1 MVPGPAVLLPLPA
14 RWNVH
19 PESSSLYQGLVENS
33 PDVIWQTDH
42 ELRLSYINSAVTA
55 QFGYSPQEL
64 SDQVLTDLLSP
75 ASRDFVLARLAA
87 RMADE
92 QNGKS
97 TGQRLLE
104 IQIASKAGGLV
115 PAEVA
120 IASICNEAGVL
131 VGFQGVARNIS
142 DRVRIDDRVRLSE
155 RNYRELVER
164 STSFIMRWTGD
175 GIITFA
181 NSHTCEFFGFLP
193 EELVGRHLVGTIVP
207 EVEST
212 GQSLRQLIA
221 EIGANPEQFHASEH
235 ETICWDGSRIW
246 VAWSNSPAYDEK
258 GQLEILS
265 VGHDVSERRQRE
277 QQLAYLTVHD
287 PMTGLYNRA
296 YFDTEF
302 ERLSRGRRFPVSVVI
317 ASLDNLQLTNDEQGR
332 EHGDLI
338 LMKAARLLKEGF
350 RAEDLVSRTGGDG
363 FAILLPGLDEQ
374 ETALGLI
381 RFRAAIA
388 RASEHAPAV
397 FFCMGASTA
406 HTGSELLR
414 AQREAS
420 AAMVAEKVLRKRQR
434 EQLEKEQEEVSP
446 E

>member
-1 MVPGPAVLLPLPA
+1 M
-14 RWNVH
+14 H
-19 PESSSLYQGLVENS
+19 PEPCSLYQGLVENC
-33 PDVIWQTDH
+33 PDVIWQTDR
-42 ELRLSYINSAVTA
+42 ELCFCYVNNAVTT
-55 QFGYSPQEL
+55 QFGYSPEEL
-64 SDQVLTDLLSP
+64 LGRPLPELLSP
-75 ASRDFVLARLAA
+75 ASRDFVLGRLAA
-87 RMADE
+87 RVAEE
-92 QNGKS
+92 QTGKKA
-97 TGQRLLE
+97 GHRLLE
-104 IQIASKAGGLV
+104 VLILTKVGNLV
-115 PAEVA
+115 PAEVSVSA
-120 IASICNEAGVL
+120 IRDEAGDL
-131 VGFQGVARNIS
+131 VGFQGVTRNVS
-142 DRVRIDDRVRLSE
+142 DRVRIEERMRLSE

-164 STSFIMRWTGD
+164 SSSFILRWTSD

-181 NSHTCEFFGFLP
+181 NSHVCEFFGFLP

-221 EIGANPEQFHASEH
+221 EIGANPEQFRTSEH

-246 VAWSNSPAYDEK
+246 VAWNNSPAYNEK
-258 GQLEILS
+258 GQPEILS

-277 QQLAYLTVHD
+277 KQLAYLTVHD

-332 EHGDLI
+332 ERGDLI

-374 ETALGLI
+374 QTAVGLI
-381 RFRAAIA
+381 RFRAAVA
-388 RASEHAPAV
+388 RASEHDPAV

-420 AAMVAEKVLRKRQR
+420 AAMVAEKLLRKKQR
-434 EQLEKEQEEVSP
+434 EQQEKEQQETQEEGTP

>member
-1 MVPGPAVLLPLPA
+1 MY
-14 RWNVH
+14 
-19 PESSSLYQGLVENS
+19 PESCSLYQGLVENC
-33 PDVIWQTDH
+33 PDVIWQTDR
-42 ELRLSYINSAVTA
+42 ELCFSYVNDAVTT
-55 QFGYSPQEL
+55 QFGYSPEEL
-64 SDQVLTDLLSP
+64 VGRPLPELLSP
-75 ASRDFVLARLAA
+75 SSRDFVLGRLAA
-87 RMADE
+87 RVADE
-92 QNGKS
+92 QTGKKA
-97 TGQRLLE
+97 GHRLLE
-104 IQIASKAGGLV
+104 ILIRNKAGNLV
-115 PAEVA
+115 PAEVSVAA
-120 IASICNEAGVL
+120 IRDEAGDL
-131 VGFQGVARNIS
+131 VGFQGVTRNVS
-142 DRVRIDDRVRLSE
+142 DRVRIEERMRLSE

-164 STSFIMRWTGD
+164 SSSFILRWTSD
-175 GIITFA
+175 GMITFA
-181 NSHTCEFFGFLP
+181 NSHVCEFFGFLP

-221 EIGANPEQFHASEH
+221 EIGANPEQFRTSEH

-246 VAWSNSPAYDEK
+246 VAWNNSPAYNEE
-258 GQLEILS
+258 GQPEILS

-277 QQLAYLTVHD
+277 KQLAYLTVHD

-332 EHGDLI
+332 ERGDLI

-374 ETALGLI
+374 QTAVGLI
-381 RFRAAIA
+381 RFRAAVA
-388 RASEHAPAV
+388 RASEHDPPV

-420 AAMVAEKVLRKRQR
+420 AAMVAEKMLRKKQR
-434 EQLEKEQEEVSP
+434 EQQEEQQEEGTP

>member
-1 MVPGPAVLLPLPA
+1 M
-14 RWNVH
+14 H
-19 PESSSLYQGLVENS
+19 PEPYSLYQGLVENC
-33 PDVIWQTDH
+33 PDVIWQTDR
-42 ELRLSYINSAVTA
+42 ELCFSYINHAVTA
-55 QFGYSPQEL
+55 QFGYSPEEL
-64 SDQVLTDLLSP
+64 LGRALPELLSP
-75 ASRDFVLARLAA
+75 ASRDFVLGRLTARV
-87 RMADE
+87 ADE
-92 QNGKS
+92 QTGKKV
-97 TGQRLLE
+97 GHRLLE
-104 IQIASKAGGLV
+104 ILILNKAGNLV
-115 PAEVA
+115 PAEVSVAA
-120 IASICNEAGVL
+120 IWDESGDL
-131 VGFQGVARNIS
+131 VGFQGVTRNVA
-142 DRVRIDDRVRLSE
+142 DRVRIEERMRLSE

-164 STSFIMRWTGD
+164 SSSFILRWTSD
-175 GIITFA
+175 GMITFA
-181 NSHTCEFFGFLP
+181 NSHVCEFFGFLP

-221 EIGANPEQFHASEH
+221 EIGANPEQFRTSEH

-246 VAWSNSPAYDEK
+246 VAWNNSPAYDEK
-258 GQLEILS
+258 GQPEILS

-277 QQLAYLTVHD
+277 KQLAYLTVHD

-332 EHGDLI
+332 ERGDLI

-374 ETALGLI
+374 QTAVGLI

-388 RASEHAPAV
+388 RASEHDPPV

-420 AAMVAEKVLRKRQR
+420 AAMVAEKMLLKKQR
-434 EQLEKEQEEVSP
+434 EQQEKVQEEVQEEGTP

>member
-1 MVPGPAVLLPLPA
+1 M
-14 RWNVH
+14 RS
-19 PESSSLYQGLVENS
+19 ESCSLYQTLVENS
-33 PDVIWQTDH
+33 PDVIWRTDH
-42 ELRLSYINSAVTA
+42 ELRFSYLNPAVTE
-55 QFGYSPQEL
+55 QFGYNPEEL
-64 SDQVLTDLLSP
+64 LGRTLTELLAP

-92 QNGKS
+92 LSGKKL
-97 TGQRLLE
+97 GQRLLE
-104 IQIASKAGGLV
+104 IQIISKAGRLI
-115 PAEVA
+115 PSEVTVAA
-120 IASICNEAGVL
+120 IRNDAGDL
-131 VGFQGVARNIS
+131 VGFQGVTRNIA
-142 DRVRIDDRVRLSE
+142 DRVRIEERMRLSE

-164 STSFIMRWTGD
+164 SSSFILRWTSD

-207 EVEST
+207 EIEST

-221 EIGANPEQFHASEH
+221 EIGANPEQFRTSEH

-246 VAWSNSPAYDEK
+246 VAWNNSPAYDEK
-258 GQLEILS
+258 GRLEILS

-277 QQLAYLTVHD
+277 KQLAYLTVHD

-332 EHGDLI
+332 EQGDLI

-374 ETALGLI
+374 QTATGLI
-381 RFRAAIA
+381 RFRTAVA

-420 AAMVAEKVLRKRQR
+420 AAMAAEKVLRKKQR
-434 EQLEKEQEEVSP
+434 EQQEKEQEEGTP

>member
-1 MVPGPAVLLPLPA
+1 M
-14 RWNVH
+14 H
-19 PESSSLYQGLVENS
+19 PESCSLYQTLVENS

-42 ELRLSYINSAVTA
+42 ELRFCYLNPAVTE
-55 QFGYSPQEL
+55 QFGYSPEEL
-64 SDQVLTDLLSP
+64 LGRTLTELLSP

-92 QNGKS
+92 LSGKKL
-97 TGQRLLE
+97 GQRLLE
-104 IQIASKAGGLV
+104 IQIISKAGRLI
-115 PAEVA
+115 PSEVTVAA
-120 IASICNEAGVL
+120 IRNDAGDL
-131 VGFQGVARNIS
+131 VGFQGVTRNIS
-142 DRVRIDDRVRLSE
+142 DRVRIEERMRLSE

-164 STSFIMRWTGD
+164 SSSFILRWTND
-175 GIITFA
+175 GTITFA
-181 NSHTCEFFGFLP
+181 NSHVCEFFGFLP

-207 EVEST
+207 EIEST

-221 EIGANPEQFHASEH
+221 QIGANPEQFRSSEH

-246 VAWSNSPAYDEK
+246 VAWNNSPAYDEK
-258 GQLEILS
+258 GRLEILS

-277 QQLAYLTVHD
+277 KQLAYLTVHD

-332 EHGDLI
+332 EQGDLI

-374 ETALGLI
+374 QTAAGLI
-381 RFRAAIA
+381 RFRAAVA

-397 FFCMGASTA
+397 FLCMGASTA

-420 AAMVAEKVLRKRQR
+420 AAMVAEKVLRKKQR
-434 EQLEKEQEEVSP
+434 EQQEKEQEEGTP

>member
-1 MVPGPAVLLPLPA
+1 M
-14 RWNVH
+14 R
-19 PESSSLYQGLVENS
+19 PESSSLYQALVENS

-42 ELRLSYINSAVTA
+42 ELRFIYLNPAVTE
-55 QFGYSPQEL
+55 QFGYSPEEL
-64 SDQVLTDLLSP
+64 LGRTLTELLAP
-75 ASRDFVLARLAA
+75 ASRDFILARLAA

-92 QNGKS
+92 LSGKRL
-97 TGQRLLE
+97 GQRLLE
-104 IQIASKAGGLV
+104 IQIISKAGRLI
-115 PAEVA
+115 PSEVTVAA
-120 IASICNEAGVL
+120 IRNDAGDL
-131 VGFQGVARNIS
+131 VGFQGVTRNIS
-142 DRVRIDDRVRLSE
+142 DRVRIEERMRLSE
-155 RNYRELVER
+155 RNYRDLVER
-164 STSFIMRWTGD
+164 SSSFILRWTSD

-181 NSHTCEFFGFLP
+181 NSHVCEFFGFLP

-207 EVEST
+207 EIEST
-212 GQSLRQLIA
+212 GQSLRQLIT
-221 EIGANPEQFHASEH
+221 EIGANPEQFRTSEH

-246 VAWSNSPAYDEK
+246 VAWNNSPAYDEK
-258 GQLEILS
+258 GRLEILS

-277 QQLAYLTVHD
+277 KQLAYLTVHD

-332 EHGDLI
+332 EQGDLI
-338 LMKAARLLKEGF
+338 LKKAARLLKEGF

-374 ETALGLI
+374 QTATGLI
-381 RFRAAIA
+381 RFRAAVA

-397 FFCMGASTA
+397 FLCMGASTA

-420 AAMVAEKVLRKRQR
+420 AAMVAEKVLRKKQR
-434 EQLEKEQEEVSP
+434 EQQEKEQEEGAP

>member
-1 MVPGPAVLLPLPA
+1 MQ
-14 RWNVH
+14 
-19 PESSSLYQGLVENS
+19 PESRSLYQTLVENS

-42 ELRLSYINSAVTA
+42 ELRFCYLNPAVTE
-55 QFGYSPQEL
+55 QFGYSPEEL
-64 SDQVLTDLLSP
+64 LGRTLTELLSP

-92 QNGKS
+92 LSGKKL
-97 TGQRLLE
+97 GQRLLE
-104 IQIASKAGGLV
+104 IQIISKAGRLI
-115 PAEVA
+115 PSEVTVAA
-120 IASICNEAGVL
+120 IRNDAGDL
-131 VGFQGVARNIS
+131 VGFQGVTRNIS
-142 DRVRIDDRVRLSE
+142 DRVRIEERMRLSE

-164 STSFIMRWTGD
+164 SSSFILRWTSD
-175 GIITFA
+175 GTITFA
-181 NSHTCEFFGFLP
+181 NSHVCEFFGFLP

-221 EIGANPEQFHASEH
+221 QIGTNPEQFRTSEH

-246 VAWSNSPAYDEK
+246 VAWNNSPAYDEK
-258 GQLEILS
+258 GRLEILS

-277 QQLAYLTVHD
+277 KQLAYLTVHD

-332 EHGDLI
+332 EQGDLI

-374 ETALGLI
+374 QTAAGLI
-381 RFRAAIA
+381 RFRAAVA

-397 FFCMGASTA
+397 FLCMGASTA

-420 AAMVAEKVLRKRQR
+420 AAMVAEKVLRKKQR
-434 EQLEKEQEEVSP
+434 EQQEKEQEEGTP

>member
-1 MVPGPAVLLPLPA
+1 M
-14 RWNVH
+14 H
-19 PESSSLYQGLVENS
+19 PEPCSLYQGLVENC
-33 PDVIWQTDH
+33 PDVIWQTDR
-42 ELRLSYINSAVTA
+42 ELCFSYVNAAVTT
-55 QFGYSPQEL
+55 QFGYSPEEL
-64 SDQVLTDLLSP
+64 LGRPLPELLAP
-75 ASRDFVLARLAA
+75 ASRDFVLGRLAA
-87 RMADE
+87 RVAEE
-92 QNGKS
+92 QTGKKV
-97 TGQRLLE
+97 GHRLLE
-104 IQIASKAGGLV
+104 ILILHKVGNLV
-115 PAEVA
+115 PAEVSVAA
-120 IASICNEAGVL
+120 IRDEAGDL
-131 VGFQGVARNIS
+131 VGFQGVTRNVA
-142 DRVRIDDRVRLSE
+142 DRIRIEERMRLSE

-164 STSFIMRWTGD
+164 SSSFILRWTSD

-181 NSHTCEFFGFLP
+181 NSHVCEFFGFLP

-221 EIGANPEQFHASEH
+221 EIGANPEQFRTSEH

-246 VAWSNSPAYDEK
+246 VAWSNSPAYNEK
-258 GQLEILS
+258 GQPEILS

-277 QQLAYLTVHD
+277 KQLAYLTVHD

-332 EHGDLI
+332 ERGDLI

-374 ETALGLI
+374 QTATGLI
-381 RFRAAIA
+381 RFRAAVA
-388 RASEHAPAV
+388 RASEHDPPV

-420 AAMVAEKVLRKRQR
+420 AAMVAEKLLRKKQR
-434 EQLEKEQEEVSP
+434 EQQEKEQEEAQEEGTP

>member
-1 MVPGPAVLLPLPA
+1 MQ
-14 RWNVH
+14 
-19 PESSSLYQGLVENS
+19 PESCSLYQTLVENS

-42 ELRLSYINSAVTA
+42 ELRFCYLNPAVTE
-55 QFGYSPQEL
+55 QFGYSPEEL
-64 SDQVLTDLLSP
+64 LGRTLTELLAP

-92 QNGKS
+92 LSGKKL
-97 TGQRLLE
+97 GQRLLE
-104 IQIASKAGGLV
+104 IQIISKAGRLI
-115 PAEVA
+115 PSEVTVAA
-120 IASICNEAGVL
+120 IRNDAGDL
-131 VGFQGVARNIS
+131 VGFQGVTRNIS
-142 DRVRIDDRVRLSE
+142 DRVRIEERMRLSE

-164 STSFIMRWTGD
+164 SSSFILRWTSD
-175 GIITFA
+175 GTITFA
-181 NSHTCEFFGFLP
+181 NSHVCEFFGFLP

-221 EIGANPEQFHASEH
+221 QIGANPEQFRTSEH

-246 VAWSNSPAYDEK
+246 VAWNNSPAYDEK
-258 GQLEILS
+258 GRLEILS
-265 VGHDVSERRQRE
+265 VGHDVSERRQLE
-277 QQLAYLTVHD
+277 KQLAYLTVHD

-332 EHGDLI
+332 EQGDLI

-374 ETALGLI
+374 QTAAGLI
-381 RFRAAIA
+381 RFRAAVA

-397 FFCMGASTA
+397 FLCMGASTA

-420 AAMVAEKVLRKRQR
+420 AAMVAEKVLRKKQR
-434 EQLEKEQEEVSP
+434 EQQEKEQEEGTP

>member
-1 MVPGPAVLLPLPA
+1 M
-14 RWNVH
+14 RS
-19 PESSSLYQGLVENS
+19 ESCSLYQTLVENS
-33 PDVIWQTDH
+33 PDVIWRTDH
-42 ELRLSYINSAVTA
+42 ELRFSYLNPAVTE
-55 QFGYSPQEL
+55 QFGYNPEEL
-64 SDQVLTDLLSP
+64 LGRTLTELLAP

-92 QNGKS
+92 LSGKRL
-97 TGQRLLE
+97 GQRLLE
-104 IQIASKAGGLV
+104 IQIISKAGRLI
-115 PAEVA
+115 PSEVTVAA
-120 IASICNEAGVL
+120 IRNDAGDL
-131 VGFQGVARNIS
+131 VGFQGVTRNIS
-142 DRVRIDDRVRLSE
+142 DRVRIEERMRLSE

-164 STSFIMRWTGD
+164 SSSFILRWTSD

-207 EVEST
+207 EIEST

-221 EIGANPEQFHASEH
+221 EIGANPEQFRTSEH

-246 VAWSNSPAYDEK
+246 VAWNNSPAYDEK
-258 GQLEILS
+258 GRLEILS

-277 QQLAYLTVHD
+277 KQLAYLTVHD

-332 EHGDLI
+332 EQGDLI

-374 ETALGLI
+374 QTATGLI
-381 RFRAAIA
+381 RFRAAVA

-420 AAMVAEKVLRKRQR
+420 AAMAAEKVLRKKQR
-434 EQLEKEQEEVSP
+434 EQQEKEQEEGTP

>member
-1 MVPGPAVLLPLPA
+1 MQ
-14 RWNVH
+14 
-19 PESSSLYQGLVENS
+19 PESCSLYQTLVENS

-42 ELRLSYINSAVTA
+42 ELRFCYLNPAVTE
-55 QFGYSPQEL
+55 QFGYNPEEL
-64 SDQVLTDLLSP
+64 LGRTLTELLSP

-92 QNGKS
+92 LSGKKL
-97 TGQRLLE
+97 GQRLLE
-104 IQIASKAGGLV
+104 IQIISKAGRLI
-115 PAEVA
+115 PSEVTVAA
-120 IASICNEAGVL
+120 IRNDAGDL
-131 VGFQGVARNIS
+131 VGFQGVTRNIS
-142 DRVRIDDRVRLSE
+142 DRVRIEERMRLSE

-164 STSFIMRWTGD
+164 SSSFILRWTSD
-175 GIITFA
+175 GTITFA
-181 NSHTCEFFGFLP
+181 NSHVCEFFGFLP

-207 EVEST
+207 EIEST

-221 EIGANPEQFHASEH
+221 QIGANPEQFRTSEH

-246 VAWSNSPAYDEK
+246 VAWNNSPAYDEK
-258 GQLEILS
+258 GRLEILS

-277 QQLAYLTVHD
+277 KQLAYLTVHD

-332 EHGDLI
+332 EQGDLI

-374 ETALGLI
+374 QTAAGLI
-381 RFRAAIA
+381 RFRAAVA

-397 FFCMGASTA
+397 FLCMGASTA

-420 AAMVAEKVLRKRQR
+420 AAMVAEKVLRKKQR
-434 EQLEKEQEEVSP
+434 EQQEKEQEEGTP

>member
-1 MVPGPAVLLPLPA
+1 M
-14 RWNVH
+14 RS
-19 PESSSLYQGLVENS
+19 ESCSLYQTLVENS
-33 PDVIWQTDH
+33 PDVIWRTDH
-42 ELRLSYINSAVTA
+42 ELRFSYLNPAVTE
-55 QFGYSPQEL
+55 QFGYNPEEL
-64 SDQVLTDLLSP
+64 LGRTLTELLAP

-92 QNGKS
+92 LSGKKL
-97 TGQRLLE
+97 GQRLLE
-104 IQIASKAGGLV
+104 IQIISKAGRLI
-115 PAEVA
+115 PSEVTVAA
-120 IASICNEAGVL
+120 IRNDAGDL
-131 VGFQGVARNIS
+131 VGFQGVTRNIA
-142 DRVRIDDRVRLSE
+142 DRVRIEERMRLSE

-164 STSFIMRWTGD
+164 SSSFILRWTSD

-207 EVEST
+207 EIEST

-221 EIGANPEQFHASEH
+221 EIGANPEQFRTSEH

-246 VAWSNSPAYDEK
+246 VAWNNSPAYDEK
-258 GQLEILS
+258 GRLEILS

-277 QQLAYLTVHD
+277 KQLAYLTVHD

-332 EHGDLI
+332 EQGDLI

-374 ETALGLI
+374 QTATGLI
-381 RFRAAIA
+381 RFRAAVA

-420 AAMVAEKVLRKRQR
+420 AAMAAEKVLRKKQR
-434 EQLEKEQEEVSP
+434 EQQEKEQEEGTP

>member
-1 MVPGPAVLLPLPA
+1 M
-14 RWNVH
+14 RS
-19 PESSSLYQGLVENS
+19 ESCSLYQTLVENS
-33 PDVIWQTDH
+33 PDVIWRTDH
-42 ELRLSYINSAVTA
+42 ELRFSYLNPAVTE
-55 QFGYSPQEL
+55 QFGYNPEEL
-64 SDQVLTDLLSP
+64 LGRTLTELLAP

-92 QNGKS
+92 LSGKKL
-97 TGQRLLE
+97 GQRLLE
-104 IQIASKAGGLV
+104 IQIISKAGRLI
-115 PAEVA
+115 PSEVTVAA
-120 IASICNEAGVL
+120 IRNDAGDL
-131 VGFQGVARNIS
+131 VGFQGVTRNIA
-142 DRVRIDDRVRLSE
+142 DRVRIEERMRLSE

-164 STSFIMRWTGD
+164 SSSFILRWTSD

-207 EVEST
+207 EIEST

-221 EIGANPEQFHASEH
+221 EIGANPEQFRTSEH

-246 VAWSNSPAYDEK
+246 VAWNNSPAYDEK
-258 GQLEILS
+258 GRLEILS

-277 QQLAYLTVHD
+277 KQLAYLTVHD

-332 EHGDLI
+332 EQGDLI

-363 FAILLPGLDEQ
+363 FAILRPGLDEQ
-374 ETALGLI
+374 QTATGLI
-381 RFRAAIA
+381 RFRAAVA

-420 AAMVAEKVLRKRQR
+420 AAMAAEKVLRKKQR
-434 EQLEKEQEEVSP
+434 EQQEKEQEEGTP

>member
-1 MVPGPAVLLPLPA
+1 MQ
-14 RWNVH
+14 
-19 PESSSLYQGLVENS
+19 PESCSLYQTLVENS

-42 ELRLSYINSAVTA
+42 ELRFCYLNPAVTE
-55 QFGYSPQEL
+55 QFGYNPEEL
-64 SDQVLTDLLSP
+64 LGRTLTELLSP

-92 QNGKS
+92 LSGKKL
-97 TGQRLLE
+97 GQRLLE
-104 IQIASKAGGLV
+104 IQIISKAGRLI
-115 PAEVA
+115 PSEVTVAA
-120 IASICNEAGVL
+120 IRNDAGDL
-131 VGFQGVARNIS
+131 VGFQGVTRNIS
-142 DRVRIDDRVRLSE
+142 DRVRIEERMRLSE

-164 STSFIMRWTGD
+164 SSSFILRWTSD
-175 GIITFA
+175 GTITFA
-181 NSHTCEFFGFLP
+181 NSHVCEFFGFLP

-207 EVEST
+207 EIEST

-221 EIGANPEQFHASEH
+221 QIGANPEQFRTSEH

-246 VAWSNSPAYDEK
+246 VAWNNSPAYDEQ
-258 GQLEILS
+258 GRLEILS

-277 QQLAYLTVHD
+277 KQLAYLTVHD

-332 EHGDLI
+332 EQGDLI

-374 ETALGLI
+374 QTAAGLI
-381 RFRAAIA
+381 RFRAAVA

-397 FFCMGASTA
+397 FLCMGASTA

-420 AAMVAEKVLRKRQR
+420 AAMVAEKVLRKKQR
-434 EQLEKEQEEVSP
+434 EQQEKEQEEGTP